1 MELQQNY
8 EKIQDTGAEL
18 FAISSENVALTQ
30 RTAENHGLKYPVLS
44 DNKKEMII
52 AYNVLDPYDT
62 RIARP
67 AAYIITPDGKV
78 AWKSLD
84 TAGAR
89 VPTATILTEL
99 DKL

>member
-1 MELQQNY
+1 VELQQNY
-8 EKIQDTGAEL
+8 DKIQSAGAEL

-30 RTAENHGLKYPVLS
+30 RTTENHGLTYPVLS

-62 RIARP
+62 GKARP

-84 TAGAR
+84 TAAAR

-99 DKL
+99 GKL

>member
-8 EKIQDTGAEL
+8 DKIQDAGAEL
-18 FAISSENVALTQ
+18 FAISSENVALTKK
-30 RTAENHGLKYPVLS
+30 TAENHGLKYPVLS

-52 AYNVLDPYDT
+52 AYNVLNPFET
-62 RIARP
+62 TKARP

-84 TAGAR
+84 TVGAR

-99 DKL
+99 GKL